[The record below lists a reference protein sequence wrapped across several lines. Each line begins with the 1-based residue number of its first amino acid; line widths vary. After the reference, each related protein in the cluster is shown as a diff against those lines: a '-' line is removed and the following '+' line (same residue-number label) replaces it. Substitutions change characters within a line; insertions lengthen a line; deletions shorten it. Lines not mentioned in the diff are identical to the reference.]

1 MVKDWKFVKIGELL
15 DFKNGLNKGKDFF
28 GSGTPIINYMDV
40 YKKNGLHRS
49 DIAGKVS
56 LDEKE
61 IERYEVRRGDVFF
74 TRTSETPEE
83 VGLAS
88 VMLDDIDSC
97 VFSGFVLRGRPK
109 TDMLLPEYC
118 KYCFSTHEVRQKI
131 IASCTYTTRALTNGT
146 QLSKIEILL
155 PNKEEQFRIAA
166 SLTAVDQLIDKFE
179 ILIRKYQSLK
189 IACLQHMFPRKGQT
203 KPDARL
209 PGFTGPW
216 EQRKLEDFGEII
228 TGSTPSTNNPEYYS
242 EDGIPWVTP
251 TDILE
256 NTISNTSRKLSKEG
270 EKVSRVVPANSILVT
285 CIASIGKNT
294 MLTTIMGL

>member
-56 LDEKE
+56 LDKKE
-61 IERYEVRRGDVFF
+61 IERYEVRKGDVFF

-146 QLSKIEILL
+146 QLSKIEILV

-209 PGFTGPW
+209 PGFTGSW

-294 MLTTIMGL
+294 VSGK